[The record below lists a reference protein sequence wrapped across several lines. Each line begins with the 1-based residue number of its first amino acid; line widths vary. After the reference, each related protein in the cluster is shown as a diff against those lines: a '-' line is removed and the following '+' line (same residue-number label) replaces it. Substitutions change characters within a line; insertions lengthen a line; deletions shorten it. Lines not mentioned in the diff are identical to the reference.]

1 MTLMQDMTWYEF
13 NERKDKDIVI
23 LPVGS
28 VEQHGPHL
36 PLYTDTIISEGFSKL
51 LADKVNGIVMP
62 PINYGYKS
70 QPTSGGGPLFPGT
83 IDLNGTTL
91 IALVKDIIEE
101 LIRDGVKKIV
111 LVNSHFENQAF
122 LLEAIDL
129 VSRTMPEG
137 TKIIMMSWWDLI
149 TQKTIDKVFDEVE
162 FPGWALEHAAIT
174 ETSLILTFN
183 PEAVHMDRLIDE
195 KIEEV
200 PNYQVYP
207 IPTNLVPKSGL
218 LSIGRTS
225 SKEKGDLIVEEALE
239 GMIKII
245 NKEFGVQIK

>member
-1 MTLMQDMTWYEF
+1 MTLMANMTWYEF
-13 NERKDKDIVI
+13 NERKDKDVVI
-23 LPVGS
+23 LPIGS

-36 PLYTDTIISEGFSKL
+36 PLFTDTIISEGFSKL
-51 LADKVNGIVMP
+51 LAEKVSGIVMP
-62 PINYGYKS
+62 AINYGYKS
-70 QPTSGGGPLFPGT
+70 QPASGGGPLFPGT

-91 IALVKDIIEE
+91 INMVKDIIEE
-101 LIRDGVKKIV
+101 LIRDGVKKIA

-149 TQKTIDKVFDEVE
+149 SKETIDKVFNEIK

-174 ETSLILTFN
+174 ETSLILKFA
-183 PEAVHMDRLIDE
+183 PELVHMDRLIDE
-195 KIEEV
+195 KIEKV
-200 PNYQVYP
+200 PLYQVYP
-207 IPTNLVPKSGL
+207 IPKDLVPASGL

-225 SKEKGDLIVEEALE
+225 SREKGEIIIEEALRE
-239 GMIKII
+239 MVKII
-245 NKEFGVQIK
+245 EKEF

>member
-1 MTLMQDMTWYEF
+1 MTLMANMTWYEF
-13 NERKDKDIVI
+13 NERKDKDVVI

-36 PLYTDTIISEGFSKL
+36 PLFTDTIISEGFANL
-51 LADKVNGIVMP
+51 LGDKVNGIVMP
-62 PINYGYKS
+62 SINYGYKS
-70 QPTSGGGPLFPGT
+70 QPASGGGPLFPGT
-83 IDLNGTTL
+83 IDLNGATL
-91 IALVKDIIEE
+91 INLVKDIIEE
-101 LIRDGVKKIV
+101 LIRDGVRKIA

-129 VSRTMPEG
+129 VSKNMPAN

-149 TQKTIDKVFDEVE
+149 TQNTIDKIFDEVE

-174 ETSLILTFN
+174 ETSLILKFK
-183 PEAVHMDRLIDE
+183 PELVHMDKLIDE

-200 PNYQVYP
+200 PTYQVYP
-207 IPTNLVPKSGL
+207 IPKDLVPKSGL

-225 SKEKGDLIVEEALE
+225 SAAKGELIVDEALSKMVE
-239 GMIKII
+239 IV
-245 NKEFGVQIK
+245 NKEFM

>member
-1 MTLMQDMTWYEF
+1 MTLMANMTWYEF
-13 NERKDKDIVI
+13 NERKNKDVVI

-36 PLYTDTIISEGFSKL
+36 PLFTDTIISEGFANL
-51 LADKVNGIVMP
+51 LGDKVNGIVMP
-62 PINYGYKS
+62 SINYGYKS
-70 QPTSGGGPLFPGT
+70 QPASGGGPLFPGT

-91 IALVKDIIEE
+91 INLVKDIIEE
-101 LIRDGVKKIV
+101 LIRDGVRKIA

-129 VSRTMPEG
+129 VSKNMPSD

-149 TQKTIDKVFDEVE
+149 SQDTIDKIFDEVE

-174 ETSLILTFN
+174 ETSLILKFR
-183 PEAVHMDRLIDE
+183 PELVHMDRLIDE

-200 PNYQVYP
+200 PTYQVYP
-207 IPTNLVPKSGL
+207 IPKDLVPQSGL

-225 SKEKGDLIVEEALE
+225 SAQKGEVIVEEALNK
-239 GMIKII
+239 MIDIVK
-245 NKEFGVQIK
+245 KEFM

>member
-1 MTLMQDMTWYEF
+1 MTLMANMTWYEF
-13 NERKDKDIVI
+13 NERKNKNVVI

-36 PLYTDTIISEGFSKL
+36 PLFTDTIISEGFANL
-51 LADKVNGIVMP
+51 LGDKVNGIVMP
-62 PINYGYKS
+62 SINYGYKS
-70 QPTSGGGPLFPGT
+70 QPASGGGPLFPGT

-91 IALVKDIIEE
+91 INLVKDIIEE
-101 LIRDGVKKIV
+101 LIRDGVRKIA

-129 VSRTMPEG
+129 VSKNMPAD

-149 TQKTIDKVFDEVE
+149 TQNTIDKIFDEVE

-174 ETSLILTFN
+174 ETSLILKFR
-183 PEAVHMDRLIDE
+183 PDLVHMDRLIDE

-200 PNYQVYP
+200 PTYQVYP
-207 IPTNLVPKSGL
+207 IPKDLVPQSGL

-225 SKEKGDLIVEEALE
+225 TKEKGDLIVEEALSK
-239 GMIKII
+239 MIEIV
-245 NKEFGVQIK
+245 NKEFTCK

>member
-1 MTLMQDMTWYEF
+1 MTLMANMTWYEF
-13 NERKDKDIVI
+13 NERKDKDVVI

-36 PLYTDTIISEGFSKL
+36 PLFTDTIISEGFANL
-51 LADKVNGIVMP
+51 LGDKINGIVMP
-62 PINYGYKS
+62 SINYGYKS
-70 QPTSGGGPLFPGT
+70 QPASGGGPLFPGT

-91 IALVKDIIEE
+91 INLVKDIIEE
-101 LIRDGVKKIV
+101 LIRDGVRKIA

-129 VSRTMPEG
+129 VSKNMPAD

-149 TQKTIDKVFDEVE
+149 TQNTIDKIFDEVE

-174 ETSLILTFN
+174 ETSLILKFR
-183 PEAVHMDRLIDE
+183 PDLVHMDRLIDE

-200 PNYQVYP
+200 PTYQVYP
-207 IPTNLVPKSGL
+207 IPKDLVPQSGL

-225 SKEKGDLIVEEALE
+225 SPAKGELIVDEALSKMVE
-239 GMIKII
+239 IV
-245 NKEFGVQIK
+245 NKEFM

>member
-1 MTLMQDMTWYEF
+1 MTLMKNMTWYEF
-13 NERKDKDIVI
+13 NERKDKDVVI
-23 LPVGS
+23 LPIGS

-36 PLYTDTIISEGFSKL
+36 PLYTDTIISEGFSNL
-51 LADKVNGIVMP
+51 LSDRVNGIVMP
-62 PINYGYKS
+62 SINYGYKS
-70 QPTSGGGPLFPGT
+70 QPASGGGPLFPGT
-83 IDLNGTTL
+83 IDLNGEKL

-129 VSRTMPEG
+129 VSRSMPEG
-137 TKIIMMSWWDLI
+137 TKIVMMSWWDLI
-149 TQKTIDKVFDEVE
+149 TQETIDKVFDEVE

-174 ETSLILTFN
+174 ETSLILKFD
-183 PEAVHMDRLIDE
+183 PETVHMDRLIDE

-200 PNYQVYP
+200 PTYQVYP
-207 IPTNLVPKSGL
+207 IPTDLVPKSGL

-239 GMIKII
+239 GMVKII
-245 NKEFGVQIK
+245 NKEFGI

>member
-1 MTLMQDMTWYEF
+1 MTLMANMTWYEF
-13 NERKDKDIVI
+13 NERKNKDVVI
-23 LPVGS
+23 LPIGS

-36 PLYTDTIISEGFSKL
+36 PLFTDTIISEGFSKL
-51 LADKVNGIVMP
+51 LAEKVSGIVMP
-62 PINYGYKS
+62 AINYGYKS
-70 QPTSGGGPLFPGT
+70 QPASGGGPLFPGT

-91 IALVKDIIEE
+91 INMVKDIIEE
-101 LIRDGVKKIV
+101 LIRDGVRKIA

-149 TQKTIDKVFDEVE
+149 SKETIDKVFNEIQ

-174 ETSLILTFN
+174 ETSLILKFA
-183 PEAVHMDRLIDE
+183 PELVHMDRLIDE

-200 PNYQVYP
+200 PLYQVYP
-207 IPTNLVPKSGL
+207 IPKDLVPASGL

-225 SKEKGDLIVEEALE
+225 SREKGEIIIEEALRE
-239 GMIKII
+239 MVKII
-245 NKEFGVQIK
+245 EKEF

>member
-1 MTLMQDMTWYEF
+1 MTLMANMTWYEF
-13 NERKDKDIVI
+13 NERKNKDVVI

-36 PLYTDTIISEGFSKL
+36 PLFTDTIISEGFANL
-51 LADKVNGIVMP
+51 LGDKVNGIVMP
-62 PINYGYKS
+62 SINYGYKS
-70 QPTSGGGPLFPGT
+70 QPASGGGPLFPGT

-91 IALVKDIIEE
+91 INLVKDIIEE
-101 LIRDGVKKIV
+101 LIRDGVRKIA

-129 VSRTMPEG
+129 VSKNMPSD

-149 TQKTIDKVFDEVE
+149 SQDTIDKIFDEVE

-174 ETSLILTFN
+174 ETSLILKFR
-183 PEAVHMDRLIDE
+183 PELVHMDRLIDE

-200 PNYQVYP
+200 PTYQVYP
-207 IPTNLVPKSGL
+207 IPKDLVPQSGL

-225 SKEKGDLIVEEALE
+225 SAQKGEVIVEEALNK
-239 GMIKII
+239 MIGIVK
-245 NKEFGVQIK
+245 KEFM

>member
-1 MTLMQDMTWYEF
+1 MTLMANMTWYEF
-13 NERKDKDIVI
+13 NERKNKDVVI

-36 PLYTDTIISEGFSKL
+36 PLFTDTIISEGFANL
-51 LADKVNGIVMP
+51 LGDKVNGIVMP
-62 PINYGYKS
+62 SINYGYKS
-70 QPTSGGGPLFPGT
+70 QPASGGGPLFPGT

-91 IALVKDIIEE
+91 INLVKDIIEE
-101 LIRDGVKKIV
+101 LIRDGVRKIA

-129 VSRTMPEG
+129 VSKNMPSD

-149 TQKTIDKVFDEVE
+149 SQDTIDKIFDEVE

-174 ETSLILTFN
+174 ETSLILKFR
-183 PEAVHMDRLIDE
+183 PELVHMDRLIDE

-200 PNYQVYP
+200 PTYQVYP
-207 IPTNLVPKSGL
+207 IPKDLVPQSGL

-225 SKEKGDLIVEEALE
+225 SAQKGEVIVEEALS
-239 GMIKII
+239 GMVNIIK
-245 NKEFGVQIK
+245 KEFM

>member
-1 MTLMQDMTWYEF
+1 MTLMANMTWYEF
-13 NERKDKDIVI
+13 NERKDRDVVI

-36 PLYTDTIISEGFSKL
+36 PLFTDTIISEGFSKL
-51 LADKVNGIVMP
+51 LADKINGIVMP
-62 PINYGYKS
+62 SINYGYKS

-91 IALVKDIIEE
+91 ISLVQDIINE
-101 LIRDGVKKIV
+101 LIKDGIKKIAI
-111 LVNSHFENQAF
+111 VNSHFENQAF

-129 VSRTMPEG
+129 VSRSMPNDV
-137 TKIIMMSWWDLI
+137 KIVMMSWWDLI
-149 TQKTIDKVFDEVE
+149 TQETIDKVFDEVK

-174 ETSLILTFN
+174 ETSLILKFA
-183 PEAVHMDRLIDE
+183 PETVHMDRLIDE
-195 KIEEV
+195 KINEV

-207 IPTNLVPKSGL
+207 IPDDLVPKSGL

-225 SKEKGDLIVEEALE
+225 SKEKGDLIVDEALE

-245 NKEFGVQIK
+245 NKEFNF

>member
-1 MTLMQDMTWYEF
+1 MTLMANMTWYEF
-13 NERKDKDIVI
+13 NERKDKDVVI

-36 PLYTDTIISEGFSKL
+36 PLFTDTIISEGFANL
-51 LADKVNGIVMP
+51 LGDKINGIVMP
-62 PINYGYKS
+62 SINYGYKS
-70 QPTSGGGPLFPGT
+70 QPASGGGPLFPGT

-91 IALVKDIIEE
+91 INLVKDIIEE
-101 LIRDGVKKIV
+101 LIRDGVRKIA

-129 VSRTMPEG
+129 VSKNMHAD

-149 TQKTIDKVFDEVE
+149 TQNTIDKIFDEVE

-174 ETSLILTFN
+174 ETSLILKFR
-183 PEAVHMDRLIDE
+183 PDLVHMDRLIDE

-200 PNYQVYP
+200 PTYQVYP
-207 IPTNLVPKSGL
+207 IPKDLVPQSGL

-225 SKEKGDLIVEEALE
+225 SAAKGELIVDEALSKMVE
-239 GMIKII
+239 IV
-245 NKEFGVQIK
+245 NKEFM

>member
-1 MTLMQDMTWYEF
+1 MTLMANMTWYEF
-13 NERKDKDIVI
+13 NERKNKDVVI

-36 PLYTDTIISEGFSKL
+36 PLFTDTIISEGFANL
-51 LADKVNGIVMP
+51 LGDKVNGIVMP
-62 PINYGYKS
+62 SINYGYKS
-70 QPTSGGGPLFPGT
+70 QPASGGGPLFPGT

-91 IALVKDIIEE
+91 INLVKDIIEE
-101 LIRDGVKKIV
+101 LIRDGVRKIA

-129 VSRTMPEG
+129 VSKNMPSD

-149 TQKTIDKVFDEVE
+149 SQDTIDKIFDEVE

-174 ETSLILTFN
+174 ETSLILKFR
-183 PEAVHMDRLIDE
+183 PELVHMDRLIDE

-200 PNYQVYP
+200 PTYQVYP
-207 IPTNLVPKSGL
+207 IPKDLVPQSGL

-225 SKEKGDLIVEEALE
+225 SAQKGEVIVEEALNK
-239 GMIKII
+239 MIDIVKKNLCKI
-245 NKEFGVQIK
+245 

>member
-1 MTLMQDMTWYEF
+1 MTLMANMTWYEF
-13 NERKDKDIVI
+13 NERKDKDVVI
-23 LPVGS
+23 LPIGS

-36 PLYTDTIISEGFSKL
+36 PLFTDTIISEGFSKL
-51 LADKVNGIVMP
+51 LAEKVSGIVMP
-62 PINYGYKS
+62 AINYGYKS
-70 QPTSGGGPLFPGT
+70 QPASGGGPLFPGT

-91 IALVKDIIEE
+91 INMVKDIIEE
-101 LIRDGVKKIV
+101 LIRDGVRKIA

-149 TQKTIDKVFDEVE
+149 SKETIDKVFNEVQ

-174 ETSLILTFN
+174 ETSLILKFA
-183 PEAVHMDRLIDE
+183 PELVHMDRLIDE
-195 KIEEV
+195 KIEEI
-200 PNYQVYP
+200 PLYQVYP
-207 IPTNLVPKSGL
+207 IPKDLVPASGL

-225 SKEKGDLIVEEALE
+225 SREKGEIIIEEALRE
-239 GMIKII
+239 MVKII
-245 NKEFGVQIK
+245 EKEF